1 MSVSDK
7 LKDNLI
13 YKLLVINTL
22 QERYN
27 WNEL

>member
-27 WNEL
+27 LNEM